1 MYRGLTCDYMYS
13 CRCSVNNHVNRCK
26 LVLVTLDEVRHLT
39 RHSSNWSLTDFDI
52 ILGTEE
58 PSFKMC
64 SSNFFC
70 RKIEMKGQVIYHFLA
85 KNKLHVK
92 LLCLSLGPFLWDVP
106 HQYQCSEIT
115 WVMVDQMNRWILV
128 EEWIHQFIWSTM
140 IQVITDHWSWSESSQ
155 RNAPFICMYVFSE
168 SFFLNLRYQ
177 GSNSKIHSVH
187 RYYSS
192 CYSGSLCTHSDEYS
206 PPHCDSIHWQT
217 DPSDYKQILKC
228 CRNNSN
234 KWTTF

>member
-1 MYRGLTCDYMYS
+1 MLVFGSVPL
-13 CRCSVNNHVNRCK
+13 RCSPSVSVFWDNLGHGR
-26 LVLVTLDEVRHLT
+26 
-39 RHSSNWSLTDFDI
+39 SN
-52 ILGTEE
+52 E
-58 PSFKMC
+58 PM
-64 SSNFFC
+64 NPC
-70 RKIEMKGQVIYHFLA
+70 R
-85 KNKLHVK
+85 
-92 LLCLSLGPFLWDVP
+92 
-106 HQYQCSEIT
+106 
-115 WVMVDQMNRWILV
+115 
-128 EEWIHQFIWSTM
+128 EWIHQFIWSTM

-234 KWTTF
+234 KWTTS